1 MNYKYFNVIESLVII
16 DIIIILILLLDI
28 FRTPITLILIF
39 LDFLISLI
47 LFYDMSHEVWN
58 SENKLQSVCGN
69 LVSFITTIPYDIIGL
84 LVIDLSNMGVLKL
97 LRVLRIILK
106 VIDLLTS
113 NKELKIKKV
122 ARKTHTT
129 VVFNILFT
137 ILLISIIIISFCED
151 IGSYESIYF
160 VIMTFSSVGYGDIVA
175 SSAFGK
181 LMSTIVAITGIFG
194 IGFLSTFCLTYIS
207 FDEENEKD
215 KKELKDEVNELKKQ
229 NKIIID
235 LLKNKKE

>member
-1 MNYKYFNVIESLVII
+1 MNYKYFNAIDSLVII

-39 LDFLISLI
+39 LDFLISMI
-47 LFYDMSHEVWN
+47 LFYDISHEVYN

-97 LRVLRIILK
+97 LRVLRIVLK
-106 VIDLLTS
+106 VIDLLTN

-122 ARKTHTT
+122 AQKTHT
-129 VVFNILFT
+129 VEVFNILFT
-137 ILLISIIIISFCED
+137 ILLISIIIISFCEN

-207 FDEENEKD
+207 FDKENE
-215 KKELKDEVNELKKQ
+215 KELKDEINELKKQ
-229 NKIIID
+229 NEKIIE
-235 LLKNKKE
+235 LLKKN

>member
-1 MNYKYFNVIESLVII
+1 MNYKYFNVIDSLVII

-47 LFYDMSHEVWN
+47 LLYDMSHEVWN

>member
-1 MNYKYFNVIESLVII
+1 MNYKLLNTIDYLII
-16 DIIIILILLLDI
+16 VDIIIILILVLGIL
-28 FRTPITLILIF
+28 RTPITLILIF
-39 LDFLISLI
+39 LDFLISMI
-47 LFYDMSHEVWN
+47 LFYDIGHEVYN

-84 LVIDLSNMGVLKL
+84 IMADLSSMGILKL
-97 LRVLRIILK
+97 LRFLRIILK

-122 ARKTHTT
+122 AQKTHTT

-137 ILLISIIIISFCED
+137 ILLISAIIIPFSED
-151 IGSYESIYF
+151 IESYESIYF

-175 SSAFGK
+175 SNAFGK
-181 LMSTIVAITGIFG
+181 LISTIVAITGIFG

-207 FDEENEKD
+207 FDEKNE
-215 KKELKDEVNELKKQ
+215 KELKDEVNELKKQ
-229 NKIIID
+229 NEIIIN

>member
-1 MNYKYFNVIESLVII
+1 MNYKYFNVIDYLVII
-16 DIIIILILLLDI
+16 DIIIILILFLDI

-69 LVSFITTIPYDIIGL
+69 LVSLITTIPYDIIGL
-84 LVIDLSNMGVLKL
+84 FVIDLSNMGVLKL

-106 VIDLLTS
+106 VINLLTN

-122 ARKTHTT
+122 AQKTHTT

-181 LMSTIVAITGIFG
+181 LMSTIVAITAIFG

-229 NKIIID
+229 NEIIID